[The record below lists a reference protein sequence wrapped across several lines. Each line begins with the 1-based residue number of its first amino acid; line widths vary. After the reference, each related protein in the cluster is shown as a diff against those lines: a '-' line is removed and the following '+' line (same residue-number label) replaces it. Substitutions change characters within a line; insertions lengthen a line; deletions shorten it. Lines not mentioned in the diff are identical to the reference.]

1 MAKDVLITPTDGL
14 IQFSSSVGS
23 GSGQIKVDGDD
34 LVISNL
40 VGDVLLGDV
49 ASDIFVCDR
58 TNNVDIVFEQNG
70 EIRDDGSGK
79 NLTIG
84 SKTTNVFVTGSSSLI
99 LQKQGGSV
107 GLGTVTTDSLLHIS
121 GAAVSENLFH
131 IEGSDGIDALFATGS
146 GRIGIGTTSPSTLLH
161 IHKEMTN
168 NAANSLIT
176 IHGDVSDLGT
186 EKVLIDFTM
195 TDTNANNYPQV
206 KIGAAVGQDGDADSQ
221 GKEGSGAFVVYTSP
235 GSSTSDG
242 EDNTAERMRV
252 NYLGHIGI
260 NTTTPSNALH
270 ISTGSGNNLTPALR
284 LNKLVDDDGSSDG
297 GTATGI
303 LMGAVS
309 AGSAKRGIFSENAGA
324 GNGRRNL
331 IFAMDT
337 TADTS
342 DADLSDERMRITHDG
357 KVGIGTTAPTTLL
370 QVAGDISASGNIFL
384 GAMGA
389 TFISMS
395 SADGLVSAS
404 FFSGSFGG
412 DGSGLT

>member
-40 VGDVLLGDV
+40 VGDVLLGDG
-49 ASDIFVCDR
+49 ASDVFIGDG

-79 NLTIG
+79 SLTIG

-168 NAANSLIT
+168 NADNSLMT
-176 IHGDVSDLGT
+176 IQGDLAAGDLGT

-195 TDTNANNYPQV
+195 TDSNANNFPQV
-206 KIGAAVGQDGDADSQ
+206 KIGAAVGRTG
-221 GKEGSGAFVVYTSP
+221 P
-235 GSSTSDG
+235 
-242 EDNTAERMRV
+242 ER
-252 NYLGHIGI
+252 
-260 NTTTPSNALH
+260 A
-270 ISTGSGNNLTPALR
+270 
-284 LNKLVDDDGSSDG
+284 
-297 GTATGI
+297 
-303 LMGAVS
+303 
-309 AGSAKRGIFSENAGA
+309 GIFN
-324 GNGRRNL
+324 
-331 IFAMDT
+331 DPVT
-337 TADTS
+337 
-342 DADLSDERMRITHDG
+342 
-357 KVGIGTTAPTTLL
+357 
-370 QVAGDISASGNIFL
+370 
-384 GAMGA
+384 
-389 TFISMS
+389 
-395 SADGLVSAS
+395 
-404 FFSGSFGG
+404 
-412 DGSGLT
+412 